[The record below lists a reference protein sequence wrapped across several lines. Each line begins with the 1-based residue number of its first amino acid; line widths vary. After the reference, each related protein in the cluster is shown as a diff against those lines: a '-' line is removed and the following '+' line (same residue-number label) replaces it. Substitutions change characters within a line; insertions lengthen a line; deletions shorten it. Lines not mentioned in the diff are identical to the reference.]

1 MEIQSLSIA
10 VPLHGCINACP
21 FCVSRMHGMDYENR
35 IGKYN
40 DLQVRDYKSR
50 MLFARKNGCRRPVPM
65 AQDMLGLYRQN
76 PSQDMIDMIVR
87 LARLGSA

>member
-1 MEIQSLSIA
+1 
-10 VPLHGCINACP
+10 
-21 FCVSRMHGMDYENR
+21 MH
-35 IGKYN
+35 
-40 DLQVRDYKSR
+40 DLYKFTPQRDI
-50 MLFARKNGCRRPVPM
+50 LVPM